1 MQPYLRG
8 HWVESRRGKPSQEEM
23 ELGTEADLGSSA
35 AAVGALDSAMG
46 VKPTSHR
53 FLVITGGDHEG
64 QQRAW
69 LGVRTA

>member
-1 MQPYLRG
+1 
-8 HWVESRRGKPSQEEM
+8 M

-35 AAVGALDSAMG
+35 AAARASDSAMG
-46 VKPTSHR
+46 VKPTWHR